1 MEDKKIDK
9 IKLLELFFLLFE
21 ARVNIIE
28 IKDNTIRG
36 FVIWEAEEET
46 QEFLWKIPRENMD
59 IRSIGKLIKFIVD
72 RNLNKGDCI
81 IISEEE
87 LSSLLKK
94 NKWEIKT
101 IGESIRKLKEI
112 KIHMIDEG
120 EITDYFF
127 IHF

>member
-1 MEDKKIDK
+1 MEYKKMDE

-21 ARVNIIE
+21 ARVNIVE
-28 IKDNTIRG
+28 VKDDIIRG
-36 FVIWEAEEET
+36 MAIWEAEEES

-72 RNLNKGDCI
+72 RNLNKGYCI